1 MNAKQFTRSAAKWV
15 ASTLGI
21 GAASY
26 AAYAGLTWLRYGS
39 PKKANGEDADVLLD
53 MFMPHYEVVD
63 RHKIHIN
70 SPSKAALSAA
80 VDLDVQSCAVVRGI
94 FKGREWILRSKPDD
108 RVRPRA
114 FLLVMKS
121 LGWGLLAEL
130 PGHEIVM
137 GAVTKPWEPNPVFR
151 SLPPDEFAAFHE
163 PDYVKIIWTLRA
175 DPVGNN
181 QSEFRTETRA
191 VATDPKARTKFR
203 RYWSLLSPG
212 IIAVRR
218 VMLPAVKADAEKLY
232 QRTMK
237 AA

>member
-1 MNAKQFTRSAAKWV
+1 
-15 ASTLGI
+15 
-21 GAASY
+21 
-26 AAYAGLTWLRYGS
+26 
-39 PKKANGEDADVLLD
+39 
-53 MFMPHYEVVD
+53 
-63 RHKIHIN
+63 
-70 SPSKAALSAA
+70 
-80 VDLDVQSCAVVRGI
+80 
-94 FKGREWILRSKPDD
+94 
-108 RVRPRA
+108 
-114 FLLVMKS
+114 MKS

-175 DPVGNN
+175 DPAGNN
-181 QSEFRTETRA
+181 QSVFRTETRA

-212 IIAVRR
+212 IIAIRR

-232 QRTMK
+232 QRASK